1 MKGTDDE
8 APAVTVSGLRKEYE
22 AAEET
27 VVAVDGVSFEIPQGE
42 VVAILG
48 PNGAGKTTIVKT
60 ILNLVTPTGGD
71 VSVLGFDPQESPA
84 AVYRRVST
92 VLEGAR
98 NCYWQLTLRDNLH
111 FFAGVHGQ
119 GLGGTGVSFDR
130 LVSSLELSDRV
141 DDPIRDYSRGMKQK
155 AAFATALVQDPDVL
169 FLDEP
174 TLGLDVSAR
183 ETVRSF
189 VDELAAEGRTI
200 VVSSHNMEFVRAVC
214 DRMIV
219 IADGQIAADDDIE
232 SLIDEYA
239 ADAYEFTVTGELPE
253 AARRDLREQFH
264 AASFE
269 SVAAPN
275 TPGDGGREQFE
286 ATVDDEAAFYDLIDR
301 LETAGVTVADVDS
314 FDGDLERTFIQT
326 LETHDTEPS
335 RTERPVEV
343 DG

>member
-1 MKGTDDE
+1 MTDTADE
-8 APAVTVSGLRKEYE
+8 ATAITVSELRKKYGT
-22 AAEET
+22 AEDA
-27 VVAVDGVSFEIPQGE
+27 VVAVDGVSFEIQQGE
-42 VVAILG
+42 VVAMLG

-60 ILNLVTPTGGD
+60 ILNLVTPTAGE
-71 VSVLGFDPQESPA
+71 VSVLGDDPRESPEQ
-84 AVYRRVST
+84 VYRRVSA

-111 FFAGVHGQ
+111 FFAGVHGRR
-119 GLGGTGVSFDR
+119 LDDDGVSFDR

-189 VDELAAEGRTI
+189 VGELASEGRTI

-232 SLIDEYA
+232 SLIGEYA
-239 ADAYEFTVTGELPE
+239 ADAYRITVSGTLSERV
-253 AARRDLREQFH
+253 RRDLRGRFDAE
-264 AASFE
+264 SFE
-269 SVAAPN
+269 SVTAP
-275 TPGDGGREQFE
+275 TAPSDDGRERFE
-286 ATVDDEAAFYDLIDR
+286 VTVSDEAAFYDLIGA
-301 LETAGVTVADVDS
+301 LESAGVTVADVES

-326 LETHDTEPS
+326 LEAHDAES
-335 RTERPVEV
+335 STERLAEV

>member
-1 MKGTDDE
+1 MTDTADE
-8 APAVTVSGLRKEYE
+8 APAVAVSGLRKEYE

-48 PNGAGKTTIVKT
+48 PNGAGKTTIVKS
-60 ILNLVTPTGGD
+60 ILNLVTPTAGE
-71 VSVLGFDPQESPA
+71 VSVLGDDPRESPET
-84 AVYRRVST
+84 VYRRVST

-111 FFAGVHGQ
+111 FFAGVHGR
-119 GLGGTGVSFDR
+119 GLDDDGVSFDR
-130 LVSSLELSDRV
+130 LVSSLELADRV

-189 VDELAAEGRTI
+189 VGELATEGRTI

-219 IADGQIAADDDIE
+219 IADGEIAADDDIE
-232 SLIDEYA
+232 SLIGEYA
-239 ADAYEFTVTGELPE
+239 ADAYELTVTGTLSE
-253 AARRDLREQFH
+253 ADRQTLRDRFDAE
-264 AASFE
+264 SFE
-269 SVAAPN
+269 SVAAPAA
-275 TPGDGGREQFE
+275 PGDEGRERFE
-286 ATVDDEAAFYDLIDR
+286 ATVADEAAFYDLIDA
-301 LETAGVTVADVDS
+301 LESAGVTVADVDS

-326 LETHDTEPS
+326 LETHDTGS
-335 RTERPVEV
+335 SATERPVEV